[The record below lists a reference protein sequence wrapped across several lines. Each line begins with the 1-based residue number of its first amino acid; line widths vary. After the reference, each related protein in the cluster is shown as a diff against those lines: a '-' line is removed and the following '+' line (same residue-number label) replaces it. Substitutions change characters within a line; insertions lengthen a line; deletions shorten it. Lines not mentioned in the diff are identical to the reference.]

1 MGFVIPPPDL
11 CFFCNHFPKSYSR
24 DYTPPNP
31 KTQKSSLAKNQ
42 AAYMSDSN
50 SIPIE
55 LPIHHITCGE
65 GLQSIA
71 SKSPAHEPP
80 TIDHQSSLG
89 HHKPV

>member
-50 SIPIE
+50 SIPVE
-55 LPIHHITCGE
+55 LLIHHITCVE
-65 GLQSIA
+65 GLQSTA
-71 SKSPAHEPP
+71 SKSPAHNTPNP
-80 TIDHQSSLG
+80 DL
-89 HHKPV
+89 